1 MIVGVRYTPSGP
13 VRYFEDAGISLSF
26 DDRVLVQTPDGER
39 EARVAI
45 GSGQAIHSDI
55 EGALPRV
62 IRVIERAR
70 KIP

>member
-1 MIVGVRYTPSGP
+1 MIVGVRFMPSGR
-13 VRYFEDAGISLSF
+13 VHYFEDAGISLSF
-26 DDRVLVQTPDGER
+26 DDRVLVQTADGER

-45 GSGQAIHSDI
+45 GSDQAIHSDV

-62 IRVIERAR
+62 MRIIERAR